1 VDTEAEKQRG
11 LVLFAA
17 LKKWNRLSHLFCKD
31 AREQTHEVRGKA
43 VVSLS
48 HELDID
54 LAIYLSICLYI
65 YLSIYL
71 SIYLFVSHCMSL

>member
-1 VDTEAEKQRG
+1 MDTEAEKQRG

-43 VVSLS
+43 IVSLS
-48 HELDID
+48 H
-54 LAIYLSICLYI
+54 
-65 YLSIYL
+65 
-71 SIYLFVSHCMSL
+71 